1 MEYEGLCPLLR
12 KGDKIFMK
20 KIAVVTDSNSNIT
33 QQEAKELKDV
43 YVIPMPFIVDGEEF
57 FEDVNLTQEGFYEKL
72 LAGADISTSQPSVG
86 QVTELWDELL
96 KNYDQI
102 VHIPMSS
109 ALSESCNSAKN
120 YAKEYNGRVV
130 VVDNRRISI
139 TLRQSVLD
147 ALTLAKKGYDGEEIR
162 QELEETQSDS
172 SIYIMVDTLKYLKKG
187 GRITPAAAAI
197 GTLLKIKPV
206 LQIQG
211 GKLDQYAKVMN
222 EKVAR
227 MKMIGAMKH
236 DFETRFAEFVANGE
250 IEIEMAYTNC
260 ESKAE
265 EFKKQVQ
272 EAFPNVKIGPMVPL
286 PLSIA
291 CHIGSGA
298 LAVACARVLK

>member
-1 MEYEGLCPLLR
+1 MPTTK

-43 YVIPMPFIVDGEEF
+43 YVIPMPFIVDGEEY

-72 LAGADISTSQPSVG
+72 LAGADISTSQPAVG

-96 KNYDQI
+96 KKYDQI

-227 MKMIGAMKH
+227 TKMIGAMKH

-260 ESKAE
+260 VGKAE

-298 LAVACARVLK
+298 LAVACARVVK

>member
-43 YVIPMPFIVDGEEF
+43 YVIPMPFIVDGEEY

-72 LAGADISTSQPSVG
+72 LAGADISTSQPAVG

-96 KNYDQI
+96 KKYDQI

-147 ALTLAKKGYDGEEIR
+147 ALTLAKKGCDGEEIR

-227 MKMIGAMKH
+227 IKMIGAMKH

-260 ESKAE
+260 VGKAE

-298 LAVACARVLK
+298 LAVACARVVK